1 LNVKLIFAGFKEIL
15 LSIIP
20 MIIFLYFYN
29 PLKFSETLLAIL
41 LGASIYF
48 VTLILVDND
57 SRKLLRFFI
66 KEFSGTLYA
75 H

>member
-1 LNVKLIFAGFKEIL
+1 
-15 LSIIP
+15 

-57 SRKLLRFFI
+57 SRKLLRLFI